1 VFDKRSNY
9 ETHINRKFPC
19 GLPLSEALIIP
30 PKITETLPKILIA
43 YKSNEETYKCNY
55 CTMSFSRKDNLSRHL
70 KNICKIKKADE
81 ASKEDIF
88 KKLLEG
94 YELLKKENQEMK
106 KKITVLE
113 TKSTTTTNNIEKQQI
128 NNTTIDKQQINN
140 NIKLIAF
147 GKEDLSYITDSVSK
161 EILKKGYQTL
171 PYLIEY
177 AHFNEEKPEYHNI
190 YKPNIK
196 SDKVMA
202 YDGDNWNLHFEEDIM
217 DKLKGWGCQYIDE
230 KFKDLVDKK
239 LINEAA
245 IKKLKR
251 FIENRDD
258 EPQKTILDND
268 IKLILYNKRNIVK
281 ATKEKIR
288 KAKLLN

>member
-1 VFDKRSNY
+1 MSTEFHTSVTYSPQLLESNTD
-9 ETHINRKFPC
+9 EH
-19 GLPLSEALIIP
+19 
-30 PKITETLPKILIA
+30 
-43 YKSNEETYKCNY
+43 KCNY
-55 CTMSFSRKDNLSRHL
+55 CSKIFTRKDALQRHVSEY
-70 KNICKIKKADE
+70 CKVKKADE
-81 ASKEDIF
+81 TSKEDIF
-88 KKLLEG
+88 KKLLQE
-94 YELLKKENQEMK
+94 YDQKIKLEYDQKIKLLEQENQEMK
-106 KKITVLE
+106 KEITTL
-113 TKSTTTTNNIEKQQI
+113 KSSTLATN
-128 NNTTIDKQQINN
+128 IDKQQINNIDKQQINNNIN

-147 GKEDLSYITDSVSK
+147 GKEDLSYITDNISK
-161 EILKKGYQTL
+161 EILKKGFSAL
-171 PYLIEY
+171 PYLIEF
-177 AHFNEEKPEYHNI
+177 AHFNEDKPEYHNI

-202 YDGDNWNLHFEEDIM
+202 YDGDNWNLHFEEEIM

-258 EPQKTILDND
+258 EPQKTVLDND

-281 ATKEKIR
+281 ATKEKITNA
-288 KAKLLN
+288 KKNKLLT